1 MKTKGPLSLMLVAVL
16 VALPLFTVSIQAQ
29 DPQPSQATALMRGY
43 RTGYSDGY
51 PSGRLDAARQGD
63 NNPQAKPEYQQANR
77 AYAATFGDLEEYRN
91 GYRQGFESGY
101 RAGFEGKSFD
111 STIPD
116 DLKIRQQNDATTPAP
131 VANTSDPAAN
141 TSDPVANTSDPV
153 ANTSDPVANTS
164 GNANDPNTTSNNA
177 GPLAIPRD
185 TILTVELLSNLATE
199 VSQKGDRFEARVVE
213 PKDYEDAIIEGHV
226 ENVKR
231 PGKAK
236 GTGELQLSFERIR
249 LADGRSGKMSAQ
261 VIEVLPQGG
270 GQGVGKVDSEGGIQG
285 QSSTKNDVKK
295 VGISTGVGA
304 LLGAIF
310 GGGSGAA
317 IGATIGAG
325 VGTAGVLR
333 ERGKDIYL
341 YHGQQL
347 RIRTNSNIDVP

>member
-1 MKTKGPLSLMLVAVL
+1 MKKKVSISLMLVAVL
-16 VALPLFTVSIQAQ
+16 VTLPIFAVSIQAQ
-29 DPQPSQATALMRGY
+29 DPQPTQATAVMRGY

-51 PSGRLDAARQGD
+51 PAGRTDMARQAAR
-63 NNPQAKPEYQQANR
+63 NPQAKAEYQQADR
-77 AYAATFGDLEEYRN
+77 AYTATFGDLEEYRN

-101 RAGFEGKSFD
+101 RDGYEGKSFD

-116 DLKIRQQNDATTPAP
+116 DLKVREQSDATVPAP
-131 VANTSDPAAN
+131 VDNTNTNPAAN
-141 TSDPVANTSDPV
+141 TNPPANDNTTASDQTSD
-153 ANTSDPVANTS
+153 ANS
-164 GNANDPNTTSNNA
+164 A

-185 TILTVELLSNLATE
+185 TIMTVALVTNLSTDA
-199 VSQKGDRFEARVVE
+199 SQKGDRFEARVID
-213 PKDYEDAIIEGHV
+213 PKDYEGAIIEGQV

-236 GTGELQLSFERIR
+236 GTAELQLSFERIR
-249 LADGRSGKMSAQ
+249 LTDGRSGKMSAQ
-261 VIEVLPQGG
+261 VIEVLPHGAS
-270 GQGVGKVDSEGGIQG
+270 QGVGKVDSEGGVQG
-285 QSSTKNDVKK
+285 QSSTKSDVKK

-347 RIRTNSNIDVP
+347 RIRTNGNADLQ

>member
-1 MKTKGPLSLMLVAVL
+1 VWIGRKGEYMKTKGSLSLMLVAVL
-16 VALPLFTVSIQAQ
+16 VALPLFTVPIQAQ
-29 DPQPSQATALMRGY
+29 DPQPVQATALMRGY

-77 AYAATFGDLEEYRN
+77 AYVPTFGDLEEYRN

-101 RAGFEGKSFD
+101 RAGYEGKSFD

-116 DLKIRQQNDATTPAP
+116 DLKIREQNDATASAP
-131 VANTSDPAAN
+131 VANP
-141 TSDPVANTSDPV
+141 SDPVANTSDPV
-153 ANTSDPVANTS
+153 VNKSDNTSDPNSDAN
-164 GNANDPNTTSNNA
+164 NANNA

-185 TILTVELLSNLATE
+185 TILTVELLSNLATD
-199 VSQKGDRFEARVVE
+199 VSQKGDRFEARVIE
-213 PKDYEDAIIEGHV
+213 PKDYEGAIVEGQV
-226 ENVKR
+226 EGVKR

-236 GTGELQLSFERIR
+236 GTAELQLSFERIR
-249 LADGRSGKMSAQ
+249 LTDGRSGKMSAQ

-270 GQGVGKVDSEGGIQG
+270 SQGVGKVDSEGGVKG
-285 QSSTKNDVKK
+285 QSSTKNDIKK

-304 LLGAIF
+304 LIGAIF

-317 IGATIGAG
+317 IGASIGAG

-341 YHGQQL
+341 YHGQHL